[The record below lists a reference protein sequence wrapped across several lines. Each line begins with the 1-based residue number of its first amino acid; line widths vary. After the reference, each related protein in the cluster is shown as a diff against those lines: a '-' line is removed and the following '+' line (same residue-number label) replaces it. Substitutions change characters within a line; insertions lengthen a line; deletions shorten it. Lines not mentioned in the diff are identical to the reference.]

1 VLTRRP
7 GSVEIESLEEF
18 DALVGGGSTSMN
30 GWRIQSL
37 DLRGRT
43 TVLLTLDPAG
53 AMLLGCSLSER
64 AERHL
69 QAHGALVFP
78 AVPDVPFN
86 PYRGDLYNPAELY
99 DGLRDS
105 SYEQTLDARI
115 YAWSRQTDH
124 DLAGTLARSLH
135 DFSIDD
141 ALAEATPDRPVVG
154 VMGGHTVGRDTASY
168 AQAAQLGRSLTR
180 AGYHVATGGGP
191 GAMEAANLGAYLSD
205 QDDAAVRDAIGPLTA
220 VPSFRPSVTDWART
234 AFDVRGRWPEGRP
247 SLGVPTWFYGHE
259 PPNIFASSIAKYFQ
273 NALREDVLLSL
284 CTGGIVFLPGAA
296 GTVREIFEDACE
308 NYYAT
313 GQTVAPMVLV
323 GVGHW
328 DGAVPAWPL
337 LHALAEGRGMQSKVF
352 LVDTVDEAIAAL
364 SS

>member
-1 VLTRRP
+1 MLTRRP

-18 DALVGGGSTSMN
+18 DAVVGGGSTSMN
-30 GWRIQSL
+30 GWRLQSV

-43 TVLLTLDPAG
+43 TVLLRLDPAG
-53 AMLLGCSLSER
+53 AMLLGCILSEQ

-69 QAHGALVFP
+69 RTHGALVFP
-78 AVPDVPFN
+78 AIPDVPFN
-86 PYRGDLYNPAELY
+86 PYRGDLYSPDELY

-105 SYEQTLDARI
+105 SYEQTLDARV
-115 YAWSRQTDH
+115 YAWSQQVDH
-124 DLAGTLARSLH
+124 DLAGTLAQSLH
-135 DFSIDD
+135 DHAIDA
-141 ALAEATPDRPVVG
+141 ALEEAAPDQPVVG
-154 VMGGHTVGRDTASY
+154 VMGGHAVGRDSTAY
-168 AQAAQLGRSLTR
+168 AQAVHLGRSLTQ
-180 AGYHVATGGGP
+180 AGFYVATGGGP

-205 QDDAAVRDAIGPLTA
+205 QDDATVRDAIGPLA
-220 VPSFRPSVTDWART
+220 VVTSFRPSVTDWART

-247 SLGVPTWFYGHE
+247 SLGIPTWFYGHE

-313 GQTVAPMVLV
+313 AQTVAPMVLV

-328 DGAVPAWPL
+328 TGAVPAWPL
-337 LHALAEGRGMQSKVF
+337 LHALAEGRGMQNKVF
-352 LVDTVDEAIAAL
+352 LVDTVDEAIASL
-364 SS
+364 SA